1 MSPFPSL
8 SMEMLE
14 SIDKPENNNE
24 SLKVPGH
31 TQDKFIEAVKR
42 STSEGYGEIRKLLV
56 PKHNHKKEALLRLSD
71 MIDSENR
78 TVFSIILE
86 DVINGHILI
95 NEVLNEQITFSQCPE
110 CENTDKAV
118 VNLIFD
124 GVLNSADQT
133 RVIKDVHESLTLHT
147 GCEFRKK
154 IFEHPLIY
162 CLILLKW
169 EKLGVFF
176 FSGTR
181 AYMVFVML
189 FSIYIR
195 VLTNVFSGTPKMSKF
210 GFSYESD
217 QFMFPLLVVCCILFL
232 YQILALVQSYFV
244 NSLDPRKVVR
254 SRKIRIVN
262 VIGLTIAIV
271 SCVLG
276 NLVAESMS
284 LQSPYLIPFEM
295 ILILFWLY
303 MLIREITE
311 IVILSKKSR
320 TMKIFLT
327 KYCTNPENHL
337 EWLAIISVVV
347 CFLLRFGLID
357 KMSGLG
363 FVSVGICAAWI
374 QMIFVLGQPSRTF
387 LGDFIVMFYN
397 TIKVKVWYY
406 VQIVIL
412 FLVGFDFAFWILH
425 HGTGQTDI
433 MPGEGFSDFWESLLK
448 SGAMAVGELNFGEF
462 YNLFKDSK
470 STRIFAMLIM
480 SILVITGT
488 VVLTNL
494 LIASIIQDYSKMKQ
508 DVDFQNLQ
516 FMAKYVI
523 HMESLVTRHSQWMK
537 QYVLIEP
544 AAKYCPHDLCSPQ
557 NCTLQQFPSSRDNIH
572 TLGSSVMKKVAKQ
585 TMLQKLFTKKKTQS
599 CGCQE
604 TAGQRQKKMSVIA
617 VDHTI

>member
-1 MSPFPSL
+1 
-8 SMEMLE
+8 MEMLE
-14 SIDKPENNNE
+14 SVQKPENNNE
-24 SLKVPGH
+24 SVRVAGE
-31 TQDKFIEAVKR
+31 TQDKFMEVIKR
-42 STSEGYGEIRKLLV
+42 SASEGYEEIRKMLIE
-56 PKHNHKKEALLRLSD
+56 KQNHKKEAVLKLSD
-71 MIDSENR
+71 FIDSENK
-78 TVFSIILE
+78 TVFSIILD
-86 DVINGHILI
+86 DVINGHVLI
-95 NEVLNEQITFSQCPE
+95 SEVLNDNITLSQCKE
-110 CENTDKAV
+110 CENTNKAAV
-118 VNLIFD
+118 SLEFD
-124 GVLNSADQT
+124 GVLNTTDQT
-133 RVIKDVHESLTLHT
+133 RVIKDVHESLTMNP
-147 GCEFRKK
+147 GCAFRKK

-176 FSGTR
+176 YSGTR

-195 VLTNVFSGTPKMSKF
+195 VLTNVFSETPKMSKF
-210 GFSYESD
+210 EFSYKSD
-217 QFMFPLLVVCCILFL
+217 QFMFPLLVLFCFL
-232 YQILALVQSYFV
+232 FVYQIICLVQIHF
-244 NSLDPRKVVR
+244 LTDIDPRKVQR

-262 VIGLTIAIV
+262 IVGLTFAIV
-271 SCVLG
+271 SCILG

-284 LQSPYLIPFEM
+284 LNSPYLIPLE
-295 ILILFWLY
+295 LILLFFWLY
-303 MLIREITE
+303 MLVREITE
-311 IVILSKKSR
+311 IIILCKKSR
-320 TMKIFLT
+320 TVKIFLA

-347 CFLLRFGLID
+347 CFLLRLGLID
-357 KMSGLG
+357 KMAGFG

-374 QMIFVLGQPSRTF
+374 QLIFVFGQPSRTF

-425 HGTGQTDI
+425 HGTGQADI

-544 AAKYCPHDLCSPQ
+544 AAKYCPHDLCSPR
-557 NCTLQQFPSSRDNIH
+557 NCTLQQFPSSRDNFH
-572 TLGSSVMKKVAKQ
+572 ALGSSAMKKAAKQ
-585 TMLQKLFTKKKTQS
+585 GLLQKLFTKKKSQACS
-599 CGCQE
+599 CQE
-604 TAGQRQKKMSVIA
+604 ASGHKKKKMSIMS
-617 VDHTI
+617 VDHSM

>member
-1 MSPFPSL
+1 MTPFPSL

-14 SIDKPENNNE
+14 SIDKPENNND
-24 SLKVPGH
+24 SQKVPGL
-31 TQDKFIEAVKR
+31 TQDKFLEAVKK
-42 STSEGYGEIRKLLV
+42 SKSEGFEEVRKMLM
-56 PKHNHKKEALLRLSD
+56 HTENHKREAMLRLSD
-71 MIDSENR
+71 LIDSENK
-78 TVFSIILE
+78 TVFSIILD
-86 DVINGHILI
+86 DVINGHTLI
-95 NEVLNEQITFSQCPE
+95 NEVLNENVTLSQCPE
-110 CENTDKAV
+110 CENTNKSA

-124 GVLNSADQT
+124 GVLNNPDQT
-133 RVIKDVHESLTLHT
+133 RVVKDVHEGLTMHP
-147 GCEFRKK
+147 GCELRKK

-195 VLTNVFSGTPKMSKF
+195 VLTNVFSGSPKISKF
-210 GFSYESD
+210 GFSSEAD
-217 QFMFPLLVVCCILFL
+217 QFMFPLLVIFCIVLV
-232 YQILALVQSYFV
+232 YQVFTLAQSYFAD
-244 NSLDPRKVVR
+244 SLDRRKILR

-262 VIGLTIAIV
+262 IIGLCFAIV
-271 SCVLG
+271 SCILG

-284 LQSPYLIPFEM
+284 LQSPYLIPFE
-295 ILILFWLY
+295 LILAGFWLY
-303 MLIREITE
+303 MVIREITE
-311 IVILSKKSR
+311 IVILNRKSR
-320 TMKIFLT
+320 SIKIFFA

-337 EWLAIISVVV
+337 EWLAIISVMV
-347 CFLLRFGLID
+347 CFLLRLELID
-357 KMSGLG
+357 KSVGLG

-397 TIKVKVWYY
+397 TIKAKVWYY

-425 HGTGQTDI
+425 HGTGQADI
-433 MPGEGFSDFWESLLK
+433 IPGDGFSDFWESLLK

-462 YNLFKDSK
+462 YNLFKDSE

-480 SILVITGT
+480 SVLVITGT

-494 LIASIIQDYSKMKQ
+494 LIASIIQDYTKMKQ

-523 HMESLVTRHSQWMK
+523 HMESLVTSHSQWMK
-537 QYVLIEP
+537 RYVMIEP
-544 AAKYCPHDLCSPQ
+544 EAKYCPHDLCSPK

-572 TLGSSVMKKVAKQ
+572 TLGSYSLKKAAKQ
-585 TMLQKLFTKKKTQS
+585 TILQKLFPKKKLNT
-599 CGCQE
+599 CKCQE
-604 TAGQRQKKMSVIA
+604 SAGQKRKKMSVMSIE
-617 VDHTI
+617 HSI